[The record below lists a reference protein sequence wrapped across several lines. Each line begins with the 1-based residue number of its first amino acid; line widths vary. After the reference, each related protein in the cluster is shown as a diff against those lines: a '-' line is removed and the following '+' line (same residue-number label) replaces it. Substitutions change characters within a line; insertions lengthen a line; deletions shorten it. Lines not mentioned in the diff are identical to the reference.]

1 MFIRIRLDTNV
12 ILDYLGANEG
22 FADDAEAL
30 FQLAAERNDIKL
42 VSSSAITDIYYVLR
56 RATKD
61 REEAK
66 RKFASLRKRIDIL

>member
-1 MFIRIRLDTNV
+1 MRILLDTNV

-56 RATKD
+56 RA
-61 REEAK
+61 
-66 RKFASLRKRIDIL
+66 